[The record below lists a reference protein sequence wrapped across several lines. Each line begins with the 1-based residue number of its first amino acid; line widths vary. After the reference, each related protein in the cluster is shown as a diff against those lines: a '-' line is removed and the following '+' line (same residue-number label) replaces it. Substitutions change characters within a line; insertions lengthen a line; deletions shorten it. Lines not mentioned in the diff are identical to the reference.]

1 LKRKQR
7 IPDGEKTAK
16 LRTLMFLYGK
26 TLRLASQL
34 ADLRVCMEL
43 LAERMES
50 VADGMES
57 RPKEE
62 KDTA

>member
-1 LKRKQR
+1 
-7 IPDGEKTAK
+7 
-16 LRTLMFLYGK
+16 MFLYGK
-26 TLRLASQL
+26 TLRLASEL
-34 ADLRVCMEL
+34 ADLRACMESVADGMESMHEVRCMES

-62 KDTA
+62 GEEDTA